1 MEDKVSVIIPTYGRS
16 DLLIRA
22 IDSVLSQSHHNVEI
36 VIVDDNHGGSESRL
50 QTENMLKMYAHDS
63 RVIYYQR
70 DKNGG
75 GAAARNSGIE
85 QATGEYITFLDD
97 DDYYHPE
104 KIEKQLAFLKKENI
118 DVCLCDMDI
127 LQGNEIL
134 KDNYYKAQCSNVESF
149 VLAGVSFTPMIF
161 MKRAVAVSIGGF
173 FDTPRFQDHVFIYK
187 ILKNNFSVGVL
198 HERLA
203 VHNDH
208 EEFRITS
215 GSKGYKGYQNRIL
228 FEREFMPQLSKK
240 GQNKL
245 KMIHACIE
253 SKITTDKD
261 SHVLGIVKSFTN
273 GRLIRGVETFTIFGK
288 NLVRNIFFK
297 GRHF

>member
-1 MEDKVSVIIPTYGRS
+1 MENKVSIIIPTYGRS
-16 DLLIRA
+16 DLLTRA
-22 IDSVLSQSHHNVEI
+22 IDSVLTQTHQDIEI
-36 VIVDDNHGGSESRL
+36 VVVDDNHSDSESRL
-50 QTENMLKMYAHDS
+50 QTENMLKRYLGDS
-63 RVIYYQR
+63 RVIYYKR

-104 KIEKQLAFLKKENI
+104 KIEKQLAFLRKGGF

-127 LQGNEIL
+127 LKGSVISKE
-134 KDNYYKAQCSNVESF
+134 NYYKAACDDIENF
-149 VLAGVSFTPMIF
+149 VLSGVAFTPMIF
-161 MKRAVAVSIGGF
+161 MTRSVAVSIGGF
-173 FDTPRFQDHVFIYK
+173 FDTPRFQDHIFIYK
-187 ILKNNFSVGVL
+187 ILKHKFSVGVL

-208 EEFRITS
+208 EELRITS
-215 GSKGYKGYQNRIL
+215 GSKGYKGYKNKML

-240 GQNKL
+240 GQIRL
-245 KMIHACIE
+245 KMIHACVE
-253 SKITTDKD
+253 SKITTDKEN
-261 SHVLGIVKSFTN
+261 HFLGVMQSLSN
-273 GRLIRGVETFTIFGK
+273 SRLIRGSETFIIFGK
-288 NLVRNIFFK
+288 NLVRNVFFK